1 MSDAVPLPMNEGAQG
16 PGAMLAQARRDAGL
30 SIAEIASG
38 LRYSVKQIEA
48 LEADDYP
55 KLPGTTFVRGMMR
68 GYAKMLKI
76 PSEPIVQALDR
87 RHIPSPVSVDLRT
100 QKVPFS
106 EPKERSNKT
115 YAWLS
120 GAMVILVVVIV
131 LEWIFGLP
139 AAIVETLWPSP
150 APVAEMV
157 QPQQVVVVP
166 AQPGE
171 DAGNAEP
178 PPATASS
185 TGGASNLNPVESQTS
200 GNNAVGAGAVGK
212 LRFEFQK
219 DAWVEVREASGRIL
233 ISQVNLAG
241 TKALVEGRPP
251 FNVIVGN
258 ASSVRMYNGENLVDL
273 APHTKVD
280 VARFT
285 LN

>member
-1 MSDAVPLPMNEGAQG
+1 VNEAVPFPANEGALG

-30 SIAEIASG
+30 SVAEIALG

-76 PSEPIVQALDR
+76 PAEPIVQALDR

-120 GAMVILVVVIV
+120 LAMVVVVAVIV

-139 AAIVETLWPSP
+139 AAIVEALWPSP
-150 APVAEMV
+150 APVAEIAP
-157 QPQQVVVVP
+157 PQQVVVVP
-166 AQPGE
+166 AQAGE
-171 DAGNAEP
+171 DVVNSEPAPAAAGSAMAPSSATPAESPKAVNPNA
-178 PPATASS
+178 
-185 TGGASNLNPVESQTS
+185 TS
-200 GNNAVGAGAVGK
+200 GK

-219 DAWVEVREASGRIL
+219 DAWVEVREGGGRIL

-241 TKALVEGRPP
+241 TKALVEGTPP

-258 ASSVRMYNGENLVDL
+258 ASSVRMFNGDSPVDL
-273 APHTKVD
+273 VPHTKVD

-285 LN
+285 LNQ